1 MKKIVTTLLLFALT
15 LSLAACGG
23 SGNNQGDTP
32 DQSQQKEAPDLA
44 KYYEDFLA
52 TMGEDNTP
60 ALADVEGDAVEQMYP
75 GLGALE
81 TKQMVLKTAMI
92 SSVAFEFAL
101 VEVSNA
107 ADVQTAADI
116 FQARIDYQ
124 IESGAFYPMTVESW
138 EKAQIITQGNVVALI
153 CAGGEQSQ
161 AVEAFNA
168 LFA

>member
-1 MKKIVTTLLLFALT
+1 MKKIVSLLLLLSLT

-23 SGNNQGDTP
+23 NQGQP

-44 KYYEDFLA
+44 KYYEDFMSTLA
-52 TMGEDNTP
+52 EDNTP
-60 ALADVEGDAVEQMYP
+60 AMGDVEGDAVEQMYP

-81 TKQMVLKTAMI
+81 TKQLVIKTAMI

-101 VEVSNA
+101 VEVANA
-107 ADVQTAADI
+107 SDVQAAKDI
-116 FQARIDYQ
+116 LQARIDYQ
-124 IESGAFYPMTVESW
+124 IEAGAFYPATVESW

-153 CAGGEQSQ
+153 CASNEQSQ
-161 AVEAFNA
+161 AADAFNA